1 MRKVYW
7 RPRTVSRTALVLIAG
22 YSLVGLILV
31 EVYKVDAERP
41 YIKEKLAATDLA
53 LQAMDEIYYER
64 EDLGPEIDPATDP
77 TESGLIGLA
86 MSPVTSVSGQLVAKQ
101 TTINPNFAAVMVQM
115 LKRCDVNEGDV
126 VAAGVSGS
134 FPALNICVYAA
145 METLK
150 VRPIV
155 IASASASQ
163 WGANVPD
170 LLWIDME
177 RVLAETGIFSIRCA
191 AASVGGYEDR
201 GLGMSEEGL
210 AAIQKAIERNGLTQ
224 LKAEDF
230 EGAINERLELYKRLA
245 KGKPIKAYINVGGG
259 AVSVGRST
267 GKRMFSPGLNR
278 NVPDRV
284 KRINGV
290 MPKLIAEGTPVIH
303 LVHITQL
310 AERYKLPIAPVI
322 RPEPAK
328 GDVFRGL
335 EYNKSLAAGLLITEI
350 LLLYFFIR
358 SDVGFRLLRAP
369 KRKEAGA
376 PQPMV

>member
-1 MRKVYW
+1 MKKVYW

-31 EVYKVDAERP
+31 EVFKVEVDRPFFEEKRKATELAE
-41 YIKEKLAATDLA
+41 
-53 LQAMDEIYYER
+53 QAMDEIYYER
-64 EDLGPEIDPATDP
+64 EDLGPEIDPNTDP

-101 TTINPNFAAVMVQM
+101 TSINPNFAAVIVDM
-115 LKRCDVNEGDV
+115 LKRCDVKEGDV

-177 RVLAETGIFSIRCA
+177 RVLAETKIFSIRSA
-191 AASVGGYEDR
+191 AASLGGYEDR
-201 GLGMSEEGL
+201 GLGMTEEGM
-210 AAIQKAIERNGLTQ
+210 AAIDAGIKRNGLTQ
-224 LKAEDF
+224 LKAVEF
-230 EGAINERLELYKRLA
+230 EAAIAERLELYKRLA

-267 GKRMFSPGLNR
+267 GKRMFRPGLNR
-278 NVPDRV
+278 SVPERV
-284 KRINGV
+284 KQIDGV

-303 LVHITQL
+303 LVHISQL
-310 AERYKLPIAPVI
+310 AERYGLPIAPVSK
-322 RPEPAK
+322 PDPGK

-335 EYNKSLAAGLLITEI
+335 EYNKWIVTGLLVTEI

-369 KRKEAGA
+369 KRKDAGA